1 MLKIVHL
8 HKQMQRESEI
18 YNEKMSGKP
27 ISEGGSRY
35 VSEGDSRY
43 VSEDGGK
50 SVSEEGGRSVSEGD
64 ISSVSGEGGKPV
76 PGGGAD
82 RRRRLPRIRLPFD
95 DSRREDIG
103 VWVYNHRIG
112 LTVTLCALIITG
124 IVFSAGHIAVGERRT
139 NSVIL
144 IDLEDLAELNE
155 ERERLQEEIE
165 RRLRERTDWQSVRN
179 VASNENALN
188 ENLRDDRGTKTS
200 QLNESAAEVD
210 QRMQANREA
219 YERGLAEA
227 DAIGRRK
234 NDAEKN
240 NDQNSSSK
248 VAGMVTVSYSFA
260 NPVRSHRYLDKPAYK
275 CEGGGE
281 VVVNATVDRSGKVIA
296 AKVISGGDA
305 CMRETAL
312 QSARASTFN
321 IDNSAPA
328 QQTGTITYIFIPQ

>member
-27 ISEGGSRY
+27 ISEGGS
-35 VSEGDSRY
+35 
-43 VSEDGGK
+43 K
-50 SVSEEGGRSVSEGD
+50 PISEEGGRSVSEEDSRSVSEEGSRSVSEGD
-64 ISSVSGEGGKPV
+64 KSSVSGEGGKPV
-76 PGGGAD
+76 SGGGAD
-82 RRRRLPRIRLPFD
+82 RRRRPRLRLPFD

-165 RRLRERTDWQSVRN
+165 RRLRERADWQSVRN

-227 DAIGRRK
+227 DAIGQRK
-234 NDAEKN
+234 DDADKN

-260 NPVRSHRYLDKPAYK
+260 NPVRTHRYLDKPAYK